1 MEPVW
6 PLGVGGRLQIDGEA
20 ITVTAVEGAEVRGL
34 DDSGEPVRL
43 ALTRLPVE
51 KETEPGRDVE
61 WRFGSTLLEAGA
73 LSDAQMREAATM
85 LAHLNEAAFGY
96 RSGDPGRPSPGEP
109 RPGFDPERTTLR
121 DRLEAKAA
129 ELGCTSEAL
138 RKRRRALKNRGVA
151 ALVDGRRARS
161 ATGSGIDPRLRAA
174 ILAEAEGLE
183 RSSDVRKMQF
193 RSRVASRLAR
203 ESGEPLELP
212 SSRQTFNRIVD
223 DVLAPTGLFRLPA
236 KSRRSAQ
243 SAPGEDFGSLTA
255 ERPGEYVA
263 IDTTS
268 LDVFAIDPFAFQW
281 VRLDLT
287 VALDVCTRS
296 VLAFRLTPYSTHGTD
311 LALLLSDLLSPTPV
325 DGRWPADIAY
335 PYCGVPENLVL
346 RAFELPEGTPL
357 APRPTVRPGT
367 VVIDRGRNYQSVAFM
382 AACEQLRINVQS
394 ARPYRGSD
402 KGWIERFFRTMR
414 ERLLESLPGY
424 TGPNVL
430 ARGEDVEADAVYLTH
445 ELEAIIGRWVAVD
458 HQCRPHRGLRL
469 PEAPHLTL
477 SPNEAYEEAVGRCG
491 FLHVPRDPELHLRL
505 LPVAARV
512 IGRGGVEVDGLSYDS
527 PALDRY
533 RRRRSPFTEFD
544 GKWPIRVDRRDLGR
558 VWFQDPGDGRFHE
571 LSWRHGRRVDR
582 PFGASAL
589 AYVKRTLVDSGM
601 RRPSEEEIATGLAR
615 LLHELSD
622 ADLFRDRRARREAV
636 RQAVA
641 AERRAAHRTRSE
653 ETGSVEPP
661 PPLPDAWE
669 GLEIPKLELE
679 Q

>member
-1 MEPVW
+1 MRPAW
-6 PLGVGGRLQIDGEA
+6 PLGIGGRLEIDGRA
-20 ITVTAVEGAEVRGL
+20 ITVTEVEGAAVRGVTDAGERVGFVL
-34 DDSGEPVRL
+34 TPVAPEEPDRQPGEESEPASVLLDSG
-43 ALTRLPVE
+43 
-51 KETEPGRDVE
+51 
-61 WRFGSTLLEAGA
+61 S
-73 LSDAQMREAATM
+73 LSDAQSRQAAET
-85 LAHLNEAAFGY
+85 LGHLNEAWSGY
-96 RSGDPGRPSPGEP
+96 RSGDPGRPSAGEP
-109 RPGFDPERTTLR
+109 RPAFDPDETTLR
-121 DRLEAKAA
+121 DRLAAKAA
-129 ELGCTSEAL
+129 ELGCSVRTL
-138 RKRRRALKNRGVA
+138 QRRRGELRRRG
-151 ALVDGRRARS
+151 LVGLLDGRASQS
-161 ATGSGIDPRLRAA
+161 ATGAGVDPRLREA
-174 ILAEAEGLE
+174 ILAEAAELAE
-183 RSSDVRKMQF
+183 ASDIGKMQF
-193 RSRVASRLAR
+193 RARVASRLAR

-212 SSRQTFNRIVD
+212 STRQTFNRLVA
-223 DVLAPTGLFRLPA
+223 DVLAPTGLFRSPA

-243 SAPGEDFGSLTA
+243 SGPSEDFGSLTA

-296 VLAFRLTPYSTHGTD
+296 ILAFRLTPYSTHGTD

-325 DGRWPADIAY
+325 DGRWPADVSY
-335 PYCGVPENLVL
+335 PYCGVPVNLVL
-346 RAFELPEGTPL
+346 RAFDLPEGTPL

-382 AACEQLRINVQS
+382 AACEHLHINVQS

-402 KGWIERFFRTMR
+402 KGWIERLFRTMR

-430 ARGEDVEADAVYLTH
+430 ARGADVEADAVYFTH

-458 HQCRPHRGLRL
+458 YQRRPHRGLRV

-477 SPNEAYEEAVGRCG
+477 SPNEAYEEAVARAG

-512 IGRGGVEVDGLSYDS
+512 IGRGGVEVEGLSYDS
-527 PALDRY
+527 PALDPY
-533 RRRRSPFTEFD
+533 RRRRSPLAELG

-558 VWFQDPGDGRFHE
+558 IWFQDPGDGHFHE
-571 LSWRHGRRVDR
+571 LRWRHGRDVER

-589 AYVKRTLVDSGM
+589 AYVKRLLVESGM
-601 RRPSEEEIATGLAR
+601 RRPREEEIATGLAR
-615 LLHELSD
+615 LLHDLSD
-622 ADLFRDRRARREAV
+622 PDLFRDRRARREAV
-636 RQAVA
+636 RQAVVT
-641 AERRAAHRTRSE
+641 ERRAARRTRPE
-653 ETGSVEPP
+653 EAETVEPP
-661 PPLPDAWE
+661 PPLPDAWA

-679 Q
+679 R